1 MRRFPSSTWLHSLLG
16 LGLSLGLAACSG
28 DDAETSDTN
37 ATATTS
43 STSNGTSS
51 STTGDTT
58 EDTSSTTD
66 AETTTA
72 STTDSTTTDS
82 TTTDSTT
89 SPTTTD
95 STTTDSTTTDTT
107 DSGGGVCGNG
117 EIEGGEVCDDGN
129 TKTEIASNGDVPHSY
144 GDSDCLDACD
154 LLAPTCGDGNVDPG
168 EGCDDGNTDGQDAC
182 TTSCTVNDGG
192 FDSPCTRD
200 CGGQNCDANDV
211 LDGDI
216 VGCGNVT
223 APAGTEKVCFESGHV
238 KLLNIIDNKLYFAQ
252 GSCMVAAQK
261 CEGAFC
267 PGYVTFGDY
276 DGFNDCPAGTALADR
291 VTESGGVKVSTKVCH
306 KTCES
311 DSDCRWNDHDDF
323 WDQPGQW
330 RCQVTPDSKGVKI
343 CADAQNQG

>member
-1 MRRFPSSTWLHSLLG
+1 MRRISSSTWLFASLLG
-16 LGLSLGLAACSG
+16 LGLIACSG
-28 DDAETSDTN
+28 DDQG
-37 ATATTS
+37 TATTESSSDGSTS
-43 STSNGTSS
+43 STS
-51 STTGDTT
+51 
-58 EDTSSTTD
+58 
-66 AETTTA
+66 A
-72 STTDSTTTDS
+72 STTDDSTSGSTSAATSETTSASGTTSTTGPTTDATTTDAT
-82 TTTDSTT
+82 TTTDGTT
-89 SPTTTD
+89 GDPTT
-95 STTTDSTTTDTT
+95 TT
-107 DSGGGVCGNG
+107 DSGGGACGDG
-117 EIEGGEVCDDGN
+117 QVDGGEVCDDGN
-129 TKTEIASNGDVPHSY
+129 TKTEIPSNGDVPHSY

>member
-1 MRRFPSSTWLHSLLG
+1 M
-16 LGLSLGLAACSG
+16 
-28 DDAETSDTN
+28 
-37 ATATTS
+37 
-43 STSNGTSS
+43 
-51 STTGDTT
+51 
-58 EDTSSTTD
+58 
-66 AETTTA
+66 
-72 STTDSTTTDS
+72 
-82 TTTDSTT
+82 
-89 SPTTTD
+89 
-95 STTTDSTTTDTT
+95 
-107 DSGGGVCGNG
+107 
-117 EIEGGEVCDDGN
+117 
-129 TKTEIASNGDVPHSY
+129 
-144 GDSDCLDACD
+144 
-154 LLAPTCGDGNVDPG
+154 
-168 EGCDDGNTDGQDAC
+168 
-182 TTSCTVNDGG
+182 NDGG